1 MNMRRDEML
10 VFVECWRFLNE
21 MNEFAVGSI
30 KFYANDGWV
39 KSASN
44 AIVKHLR
51 SGKYNKIK
59 RNGHWLL

>member
-30 KFYANDGWV
+30 KFYANDGWM

-44 AIVKHLR
+44 AIVKHL
-51 SGKYNKIK
+51 
-59 RNGHWLL
+59 